1 MPRDFSYADYWDDRG
16 MTRPSSYRDMVYGTA
31 QQYAGP
37 NQDALAR
44 SSASAV
50 EDEMLRGLLGG
61 SRKKREGESIPQGAY
76 ALAKYPELWKAV
88 EWARTGNLPGGAGS
102 SEKMWLKEAKDSELR
117 DRNSQQRR
125 EWAGM
130 QARLLGGRY

>member
-1 MPRDFSYADYWDDRG
+1 M
-16 MTRPSSYRDMVYGTA
+16 PSSNMYDSMLEQLLGTGA
-31 QQYAGP
+31 FGSG
-37 NQDALAR
+37 NQAVARRMASEGSDAR
-44 SSASAV
+44 
-50 EDEMLRGLLGG
+50 LRGELGS
-61 SRKKREGESIPQGAY
+61 SRKKRKGESIPQGAY

-117 DRNSQQRR
+117 DKNAQQRR